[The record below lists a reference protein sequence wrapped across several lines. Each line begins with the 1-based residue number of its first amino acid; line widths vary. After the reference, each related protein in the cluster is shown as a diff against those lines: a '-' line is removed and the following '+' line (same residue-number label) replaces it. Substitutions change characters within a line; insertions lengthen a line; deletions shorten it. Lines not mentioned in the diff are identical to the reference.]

1 MRSRISVGVG
11 IETSESDSRGARALT
26 LFFTG
31 RERRFRGGEH
41 HVLRTMSG
49 TVAIVLKPTPYGWSV
64 CLTNGR
70 VLARFRGPGARLRAL
85 LYVRRVY
92 TPCGGLT

>member
-1 MRSRISVGVG
+1 
-11 IETSESDSRGARALT
+11 
-26 LFFTG
+26 
-31 RERRFRGGEH
+31 
-41 HVLRTMSG
+41 MSG
-49 TVAIVLKPTPYGWSV
+49 TVAIVVKPTPHGWSV

-92 TPCGGLT
+92 TPCGGLS